1 MTDSR
6 FTKNSNTM
14 LGVIL
19 CGGKSTR
26 MGSDKGL
33 LKLEAKTWAQTA
45 VDKLATLQ
53 IPTTI
58 SINKNQYNDYAA
70 VFPPSDLITDN
81 EMLQLRGPLVGTLST
96 HLRYPDEDIFLLG
109 CDMPLME
116 PFLLKELLQSY
127 QSDPLAD
134 AFVFTNDGEP
144 EPLCGIYK
152 ASGLAAVLAMYHSQQ
167 LTKHS
172 MKFMLYHIR
181 MFAIPIAE
189 ENKKFFRNFNAHA
202 ELNGL

>member
-1 MTDSR
+1 
-6 FTKNSNTM
+6 M

-33 LKLEAKTWAQTA
+33 LKLENKTWAQTA

-53 IPTTI
+53 IPI
-58 SINKNQYNDYAA
+58 KLSINKNQYNDYAA
-70 VFPPSDLITDN
+70 VFSPSDLITDD
-81 EMLQLRGPLVGTLST
+81 ETLQLGGPLAGTLSA
-96 HLRYPDEDIFLLG
+96 HLQNPDEDIFILG
-109 CDMPLME
+109 CDMLLME

-144 EPLCGIYK
+144 EPLCSIYK
-152 ASGLAAVLAMYHSQQ
+152 VSGLAAVLAMYHSQQ

-172 MKFMLYHIR
+172 MKFMLYHIK
-181 MFAIPIAE
+181 MFTIPITE
-189 ENKKFFRNFNAHA
+189 DHKKYFRNFNAYA